1 MKQLILSLG
10 FILSSILFSCAAKPP
25 VIIEITRGQVQPDPV
40 AVIDFTNAADKDA
53 TTIGIDISNVVTND
67 LYNCGLFAP
76 IAKTDFI
83 QAVNDVQI
91 KGIDFSKWQTT
102 KARFIITGKVI
113 IDSSSTMTVEFR
125 LFDVLDKKQMVAKAV
140 SGDLKNWRRLAHAV
154 ADLIYSRITN
164 EAGFFNTQIV
174 YSEPVSKGKK
184 SSSRLIRMDYD
195 GHGVTPI
202 TNSKHLSLTPRYSPT
217 GSEIAYLKIHGHTAE
232 VFLIDL
238 TKKKDPKKLGSFE
251 GMSFAPRF
259 SPDASSIVMSLTKG
273 ATSAIYSMNTKTKQM
288 KRLTDHLN
296 IDTSPCYSPDG
307 TQIVFTSDRS
317 GTENIY
323 IMNTMGT
330 DVRRVSFSE
339 GKYSQPVWSPRGDLI
354 AFTKQMRVQGEGA
367 RFFIGVMASDGS
379 GERMIAD
386 GWLVE
391 APCWSANGRYL
402 IFSKQASAKSKSQL
416 YMIDLTG
423 YNLRPIKTPSEA
435 QDGAWSP
442 LLQ

>member
-1 MKQLILSLG
+1 MIQFVLFLILIVAG
-10 FILSSILFSCAAKPP
+10 FSSAHSAKAPA
-25 VIIEITRGQVQPDPV
+25 IIEITRGQVQPDPI
-40 AVIDFTNAADKDA
+40 AVIDFLSPTDANAAS
-53 TTIGIDISNVVTND
+53 TGVNISDVISND

-83 QAVNDVQI
+83 QSVTDAQA
-91 KGIDFSKWQTT
+91 KGINFAQWQTT
-102 KARFIITGKVI
+102 KARFIVTGRVI
-113 IDSSSTMTVEFR
+113 LDSSTTMTVEFR
-125 LFDVLDKKQMVAKAV
+125 LFDVLDKKQMIAKSV
-140 SGDLKNWRRLAHAV
+140 SGDRKKWRRLAHAV

-164 EAGFFNTQIV
+164 EAGFFNTQII
-174 YSEPVSKGKK
+174 YSESVAKGKK
-184 SSSRLIRMDYD
+184 SATRLMHMDYD

-202 TNSKHLSLTPRYSPT
+202 TDSKHLALTPRYSPS
-217 GSEIAYLKIHGHTAE
+217 GKEIAYLKIHDRHAE
-232 VFLIDL
+232 VYLLDL
-238 TKKKDPKKLGSFE
+238 NNKSQRKLGAFE

-259 SPDASSIVMSLTKG
+259 APDASSIVMSLTKNG
-273 ATSAIYSMNTKTKQM
+273 SSAIYTMDLRSKKM
-288 KRLTDHLN
+288 KRLTDHVS

-307 TQIVFTSDRS
+307 TQIIFTSDRS
-317 GTENIY
+317 GTEKMY

-330 DVRRVSFSE
+330 DVRRISFGD

-354 AFTKQMRVQGEGA
+354 AFTKQERVQGVPY
-367 RFFIGVMASDGS
+367 FYIGVMAPDGT

-402 IFSKQASAKSKSQL
+402 IFSKQNSVRDKSSL
-416 YMIDLTG
+416 YMVDLTG
-423 YNLRPIKTPSEA
+423 YNLRPINTPKEA